1 MVHVLQKL
9 QKDGAAHDPVRR
21 QAAVPRGDRVP
32 SFYSRLYKKVLMLCD
47 FTRPQMMA
55 MNVVPRLILADA
67 S

>member
-9 QKDGAAHDPVRR
+9 QKDGAAYDPVRR
-21 QAAVPRGDRVP
+21 QAAVPGGNQVP
-32 SFYSRLYKKVLMLCD
+32 FYSHKQALMLGD
-47 FTRPQMMA
+47 FLRPQMMA